1 VESKERFP
9 LFHVSDCCD
18 GSYPLDSRQSSKRK
32 RIPDILA
39 VSEMQAIVAELE
51 MRERVLLFLD
61 MATGLRRGEL
71 TGIQWG
77 DIEFENLLIDVCRSV
92 VDQVVGRCK
101 NEASQKPVQL
111 DEYTARDLVA

>member
-1 VESKERFP
+1 
-9 LFHVSDCCD
+9 
-18 GSYPLDSRQSSKRK
+18 
-32 RIPDILA
+32 
-39 VSEMQAIVAELE
+39 MQAIVAELE